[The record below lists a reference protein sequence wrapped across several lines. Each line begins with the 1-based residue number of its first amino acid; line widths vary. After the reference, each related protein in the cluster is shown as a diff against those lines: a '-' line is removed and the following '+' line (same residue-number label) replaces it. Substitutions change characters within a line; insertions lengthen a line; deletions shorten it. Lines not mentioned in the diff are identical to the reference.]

1 MDGKLRMP
9 QTATYIPICRMVEDE
24 APQRLTRSRR
34 KHRGASRVLL
44 ACTLIFA
51 CAVAVQKP
59 ELLETVQTKAVN
71 LAPLLEE
78 LGSRTR
84 GVVQAFAGSAE
95 TVVTTLGEVPG
106 ELPDDAGAD
115 ELHIDYYGESPAPV
129 WAQTT
134 AAATTAAATVPAA
147 TTATAATTASTA
159 PAATAATVQTVS
171 SDLDGTTNW
180 PDIVTASVQVPVFD
194 YTLPVSG
201 TITSD
206 FGYRDHPVDGEVK
219 FHYGVDI
226 AASEGTPI
234 GAFAD
239 GTVIYTGVGEINGN
253 YIKIR
258 HADGYVSLYAHMSE
272 ICVGWGQTVKK
283 GDLVGKVGQTGIVTG
298 PHLHLQL
305 YHDGLLFDP
314 VLLLGDALGV

>member
-24 APQRLTRSRR
+24 EPVRPPRRR
-34 KHRGASRVLL
+34 KRRRGAPRVLL

-51 CAVAVQKP
+51 CALAVYEPDILRTVWTKAVDITS
-59 ELLETVQTKAVN
+59 LLETLGEQTH
-71 LAPLLEE
+71 E
-78 LGSRTR
+78 T
-84 GVVQAFAGSAE
+84 VQAFAGMRE
-95 TVVTTLGEVPG
+95 TVVEAFGAETKASDAAY
-106 ELPDDAGAD
+106 ELT
-115 ELHIDYYGESPAPV
+115 IDYYGESPAPV

-134 AAATTAAATVPAA
+134 ASAATTAPASTTAAAATTAAAQPD
-147 TTATAATTASTA
+147 
-159 PAATAATVQTVS
+159 TVS
-171 SDLDGTTNW
+171 SAPDVIADW
-180 PDIVTASVQVPVFD
+180 PDIVTASVKVPVFD
-194 YTLPVSG
+194 YTLPVAG

-206 FGYRDHPVDGEVK
+206 FGYRDHPVDGENK

-239 GTVIYTGVGEINGN
+239 GTVVYTGVGEINGN

-272 ICVGWGQTVKK
+272 ICVEWGQTVKK

-298 PHLHLQL
+298 SHLHLQL